1 MKTAVVYTGS
11 SAFAKTLTELL
22 PEYNTTYESV
32 SAGFSGAD
40 MNVLDLYDMISFS
53 SAYEKL
59 FAFFKSVC
67 IILKA
72 PKAPATPQRL

>member
-1 MKTAVVYTGS
+1 MKTAAVYTGS
-11 SAFAKTLTELL
+11 AAFAKTLTELL

-40 MNVLDLYDMISFS
+40 MNVLDLYDMVVSHRHIKNSLHFS
-53 SAYEKL
+53 SPL
-59 FAFFKSVC
+59 C

-72 PKAPATPQRL
+72 PKAAVTPQRS